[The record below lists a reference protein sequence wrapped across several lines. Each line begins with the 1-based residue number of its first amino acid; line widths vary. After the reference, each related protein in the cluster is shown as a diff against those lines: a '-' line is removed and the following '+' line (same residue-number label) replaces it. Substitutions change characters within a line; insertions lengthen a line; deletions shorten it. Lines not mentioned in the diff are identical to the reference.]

1 MTSVTLVC
9 YNEVTKLKRGYEM
22 QKNNAIRHQRYKEIK
37 KLSEISNIDMS
48 VLVTLAWDYFK
59 TSKQYSRL
67 MLGLEDAK

>member
-1 MTSVTLVC
+1 
-9 YNEVTKLKRGYEM
+9 M